1 MNMNFIDLKRAT
13 TPRPNYEF
21 FPIVC
26 PDRCLGYDQLD
37 LEYYCVLEQVLTSIV
52 LNNGVLSLHAAYNK
66 HFKFI
71 SNLLNLKMTIGIYEA
86 FIDSYPESTK
96 KLANMFVRGFN
107 RLEFKPVDYK
117 ALENEDNKS
126 QSFRLYRS
134 RLYLCLIAGKY
145 FSDKCVFI
153 PFEEASWQNVF
164 ESNTYIV
171 GPYMV
176 ENPSPNEQIREQLA
190 YQLMYSFGIP
200 NVQIIC
206 DARYHNQESDCQP
219 FSIPALGYTIYIDM
233 PNTCP
238 LDASDVWSIQT
249 TDDTEENQ
257 TEEDDLLNHADE
269 NISDDSN
276 FETLISLQDYLDEK
290 DNKADILATVD
301 AYTKDNQFVTET
313 PANMS
318 TRKIRGQEF
327 ESIVAMCFKADGY
340 NVELTPGSGDF
351 GADII
356 AEKGDEKIIIQCKRY
371 NENKAGVRA
380 VNATLG
386 GMVHYN
392 GTHGVVV
399 TNGTG
404 FTTAAEEQT
413 QCTESM
419 FLMDYADIVEKLHN
433 NKPLLE
439 IKNIPISSVQ
449 PNPSMQFANQIV
461 L

>member
-1 MNMNFIDLKRAT
+1 MNIYFLDQSNYA

-37 LEYYCVLEQVLTSIV
+37 CEYYCALEQVFTSIV
-52 LNNGVLSLHAAYNK
+52 LSNGVLSLHTAYNK

-71 SNLLNLKMTIGIYEA
+71 STLLNLKMTIGIYEA
-86 FIDSYPESTK
+86 FIDSYPDSTK
-96 KLANMFVRGFN
+96 KLADIFVRGLN
-107 RLEFKPVDYK
+107 RLKFKPYDYN
-117 ALENEDNKS
+117 ALETGDNELP
-126 QSFRLYRS
+126 SFGWERSKLYF
-134 RLYLCLIAGKY
+134 CLIAGKY
-145 FSDKCVFI
+145 TETKHVSI
-153 PFEEASWQNVF
+153 PFEEASWQNEF
-164 ESNTYIV
+164 DSDTHIV

-176 ENPSPNEQIREQLA
+176 ENPSADEQIREQIA
-190 YQLMYSFGIP
+190 YQLMDLFGIS

-206 DARYHNQESDCQP
+206 DARYHNQESNCQP
-219 FSIPALGYTIYIDM
+219 FSIPTLGYTIYIDM
-233 PNTCP
+233 PDICP

-249 TDDTEENQ
+249 VDRTEENQ
-257 TEEDDLLNHADE
+257 TEEDEHLNQADE
-269 NISDDSN
+269 DVSDDSN
-276 FETLISLQDYLDEK
+276 FDTLISLQDYLDEK

-356 AEKGDEKIIIQCKRY
+356 AEKDNEKIIIQCKRY

-380 VNATLG
+380 VNAILG
-386 GMVHYN
+386 DMVPYS

-419 FLMDYADIVEKLHN
+419 FLMDYADIVEKLHHN
-433 NKPLLE
+433 EPLLD
-439 IKNIPISSVQ
+439 IKNIHVSSAQANPAVQ
-449 PNPSMQFANQIV
+449 LAS
-461 L
+461 